1 MSGDTLGTLL
11 RIRRTSLDDAQRAL
25 AEALAHQQRMQA
37 ASEAEAS
44 RYAKETV
51 AALDLACGD
60 EAVDAFAR
68 WLPVG
73 RRAVE
78 QARLAEQEASG
89 DVDRTR
95 IVLGLAR
102 AAYRSVEL
110 LIEKRAEQARLV
122 RENKE
127 QQAMDE
133 IGSRRMPSS

>member
-1 MSGDTLGTLL
+1 MSGDTLATLL

-25 AEALAHQQRMQA
+25 AEALRHQQETQA
-37 ASEAEAS
+37 RSEAEAS
-44 RYAKETV
+44 RYARETV
-51 AALDLACGD
+51 AALDLTAGD

-73 RRAVE
+73 RKAVE

-89 DVDRTR
+89 DMDRTR

-110 LIEKRAEQARLV
+110 LIEKRAEQARQV
-122 RENKE
+122 QDRKE

-133 IGSRRMPSS
+133 IAGRRPLS